1 MRMTKLA
8 DTRINNLR
16 IPEANAPPS
25 EPIFVLTSSQLQ
37 EIITKAIEPLQ
48 EELSE
53 LRATVASQGEEIAA
67 LKATVA
73 EQKADYESMNL
84 LRCRDF
90 VNVSRRVNALER
102 KKDEPG
108 KTETARSEKIEKYL
122 ASRPDH
128 RATYE
133 TLKGHLGIDKDLLGD
148 AIKTLMAASPGRY
161 GIVGVPGDKRKR
173 ALIMLPK

>member
-1 MRMTKLA
+1 MTKLA
-8 DTRINNLR
+8 DARINSFGLK
-16 IPEANAPPS
+16 PEADVLP
-25 EPIFVLTSSQLQ
+25 EDPIFVLTAGQLQ
-37 EIITKAIEPLQ
+37 EIISRAIQPLQ
-48 EELSE
+48 DELSE
-53 LRATVASQGEEIAA
+53 LKATVASQGEEVAA
-67 LKATVA
+67 MKATVA

-90 VNVSRRVNALER
+90 VNVSRRVNVLER

-122 ASRPDH
+122 AARPDH
-128 RATYE
+128 RATFE
-133 TLKGHLGIDKDLLGD
+133 TLKGFLGIDKDLLNS
-148 AIKTLMAASPGRY
+148 AIKTLMASSPGRY

>member
-1 MRMTKLA
+1 M
-8 DTRINNLR
+8 DTTLSENIAFSNGFVSPSDDQLITLTYGQLR
-16 IPEANAPPS
+16 SLIIGAVSEA
-25 EPIFVLTSSQLQ
+25 IQ
-37 EIITKAIEPLQ
+37 PLQ
-48 EELSE
+48 DRVESLETP
-53 LRATVASQGEEIAA
+53 AISQGEEIAA